1 MNATPHP
8 SLRVAFRTDASIQIG
23 TGHVMRCLTL
33 ADALAEQGADCLF
46 ISRVHEGN
54 LNGLIAARGHQV
66 LALPAADRVDDREDG
81 APPHGHWLGTGWS
94 LDADQTS
101 LALGQTVV
109 DWLVVDHY
117 GLDARWETALRPAY
131 RTLMVIDDL
140 ADRSHN
146 CDLLLDQN
154 LGRIRADYLELIPQD
169 CTLLAGP
176 EYALL
181 RPEFPA
187 LRDASLARRTGGK
200 LDHLLITLGGVD
212 KDNVTGKVLEALGA
226 CSDCLPAKLRISV
239 IMGPHAPWREQVREQ
254 AARMPWPTQVA
265 VGVSDMARRMTDA
278 DLIIGAAGSTSWE
291 RCCLGVPTIIFVLAE
306 NQQEGAFALQQA
318 GAGIVAQ
325 SAEEIRRLLE
335 ELTITGPMPPPLET
349 MSRAAS
355 QIVDGQ
361 GAATVAQRLL
371 ASHV

>member
-1 MNATPHP
+1 MSATPYP

-33 ADALAEQGADCLF
+33 ADALAEQGAECLF

-54 LNGLIAARGHQV
+54 LNKLIGARGHQV
-66 LALPAADRVDDREDG
+66 LALAAGDWSDDQQNDAPA
-81 APPHGHWLGTGWS
+81 HGHWLGTGWAQ
-94 LDADQTS
+94 DADQT
-101 LALGQTVV
+101 LQALGETVV

-117 GLDARWETALRPAY
+117 GLDARWETALRPAC

-176 EYALL
+176 GYALL

-187 LRDASLARRTGGK
+187 LRDESLARRTGGR

-226 CSDCLPAKLRISV
+226 CSDCLPANLRISI

-254 AARMPWPTQVA
+254 AARLPWPTQVA

-306 NQQEGAFALQQA
+306 NQQEGALALQQA

-325 SAEEIRRLLE
+325 SAGEIGRLLE
-335 ELTITGPMPPPLET
+335 DLMTTGPMTPLET
-349 MSRAAS
+349 MSQAAS

-361 GAATVAQRLL
+361 GAAIVAQRLL